1 MGRGG
6 RPLAEPGRPLGWSRR
21 ACWPQAG
28 QSVFNEGVF
37 LPALL
42 TSASSFMRIV
52 LDSCKDEEQEGQ
64 EVLEVLVGANQE
76 VVGARQEQ
84 LGHLG

>member
-1 MGRGG
+1 
-6 RPLAEPGRPLGWSRR
+6 
-21 ACWPQAG
+21 
-28 QSVFNEGVF
+28 
-37 LPALL
+37 
-42 TSASSFMRIV
+42 MRIV

-64 EVLEVLVGANQE
+64 EVLEVLEVLVGANQE